1 MDESTIGDFPLP
13 RLIARGSLIQPTEH
27 AVIYEPPQRLRERE
41 IYIYIYIYTYIY
53 TYIIYN
59 IYIIDSTWKP
69 LGLGF
74 H

>member
-1 MDESTIGDFPLP
+1 MDEPTIGDFPLP

-27 AVIYEPPQRLRERE
+27 VVIYEPPQRVRF
-41 IYIYIYIYTYIY
+41 
-53 TYIIYN
+53 